1 MDAVFRAMADP
12 VRRIL
17 LDELASQG
25 GQTLYE
31 LCVRLI
37 TNHAV
42 GISRQGVSKHL
53 AVLEEAGLV
62 RVEVDGRCRRHHLCP
77 EPLTSGVADW
87 IAALAGGLPPN
98 TPGRNEAEGQ
108 DP

>member
-53 AVLEEAGLV
+53 SVLEEAGLI
-62 RVEVDGRCRRHHLCP
+62 RVEADGRFRRHHLCL
-77 EPLTSGVADW
+77 EPLTSGVAGW
-87 IAALAGGLPPN
+87 IAGLTDGLPPQP
-98 TPGRNEAEGQ
+98 PGQNEAEGQ
-108 DP
+108 EP